1 MKRSGRNEL
10 ILVAIHM
17 YMEAMLEISLY
28 CYLYCKQAKILYV
41 FIIISFVFSSTKLKK
56 KAERVLPG
64 SKEGGGRE

>member
-41 FIIISFVFSSTKLKK
+41 FIIIFCFLFNKIEEEGRT
-56 KAERVLPG
+56 G
-64 SKEGGGRE
+64 SAWK